1 MFFTICKRAF
11 SVLLK
16 KPLKLWGISLLS
28 ILLTYVLGLLCGASI
43 PGLALAVGLL
53 IDTSMTMIY
62 LYGYRGQ
69 EVESKQLFTCF
80 KDWKTI
86 KRVLC
91 GMGWMSLWLFIW
103 SLIPF
108 AGLVFFVIK
117 SYEYSLVPY
126 ILVTEPD
133 VSITDALKISKERTM
148 GYKWHM
154 FLSNFLPKI
163 AVSVTCLILSVIG
176 LLIPYV
182 GVIFF
187 IVPACIINIVWG
199 VLNPLYFGLI
209 KAAYYEEI
217 SNPTISLEAPKADDT
232 PNAFCSKCGASIDAD
247 TVFCPKC
254 GNKVN

>member
-11 SVLLK
+11 CVLMK

-28 ILLTYVLGLLCGASI
+28 ILLTYVLGLLCGYSI

-62 LYGYRGQ
+62 LYGYRGE
-69 EVESKQLFTCF
+69 EVQSKQLFACF

-91 GMGWMSLWLFIW
+91 GTGWMLLWLFLW
-103 SLIPF
+103 ALIPF
-108 AGLVFFVIK
+108 AGIVFFVIK

-133 VSITDALKISKERTM
+133 ISITDALKVSKERTM
-148 GYKWHM
+148 GYKWQM

-163 AVSVTCLILSVIG
+163 AVSVAIGILSLMGMIPAVGWFFFGIPAFVIN
-176 LLIPYV
+176 V
-182 GVIFF
+182 
-187 IVPACIINIVWG
+187 VWTA
-199 VLNPLYFGLI
+199 VTPLYFGLI

-217 SNPTISLEAPKADDT
+217 TNPTIALNAPKADDQ
-232 PNAFCSKCGASIDAD
+232 PNAFCSKCGALVDAD

>member
-28 ILLTYVLGLLCGASI
+28 ILLTYVLGLLCGVSI
-43 PGLALAVGLL
+43 PGLALCVGLL

-91 GMGWMSLWLFIW
+91 GMGWMNLWIFLW
-103 SLIPF
+103 GLIPF
-108 AGLVFFVIK
+108 AGFVFAIIK
-117 SYEYSLVPY
+117 GYEYSLVPY

-133 VSITDALKISKERTM
+133 VSITDAIKVSKERTN

-163 AVSVTCLILSVIG
+163 AVSVILGTLALMGMIPAVG
-176 LLIPYV
+176 WLLFGIPAAV
-182 GVIFF
+182 LS
-187 IVPACIINIVWG
+187 IVWT
-199 VLNPLYFGLI
+199 VLQPLYFGLVN
-209 KAAYYEEI
+209 AAYYEEI
-217 SNPTISLEAPKADDT
+217 TNPTIALEAPKADDK
-232 PNAFCSKCGASIDAD
+232 PNAFCSKCGASVDAD
-247 TVFCPKC
+247 TVFCSKC